1 MDYLAR
7 SLAAMYGFHG
17 VLLFVVARD
26 PVRFQTIVRFIG
38 WMNIGLG
45 LMLIGIDAYAGL
57 PAWWTLTEGPPIIA
71 FGGVVLYLARTSR

>member
-1 MDYLAR
+1 
-7 SLAAMYGFHG
+7 

-57 PAWWTLTEGPPIIA
+57 PIWWTLTEGPPIVA
-71 FGGVVLYLARTSR
+71 FGGVVLYLTRALPIR